1 MLRFCNISSFL
12 CLFFRRDLARPIGVP
27 VKVGNDFWGMG
38 IPYKVRPR
46 EPPNLILR
54 FEEPL
59 RRVRVHAFPEGS
71 LKSRSGLRD
80 WVNTHFT
87 IPTKGLSLMQQP
99 LVLFLLV
106 DVSILDY
113 LSRFF
118 DFFLVS
124 GVSDF
129 VLCLLQHPLFC

>member
-27 VKVGNDFWGMG
+27 VKVGKDFWGMG

-99 LVLFLLV
+99 LFYIKYAKEPRCKIKYYTSSVCVADTFP
-106 DVSILDY
+106 SIQRGRLI
-113 LSRFF
+113 L
-118 DFFLVS
+118 
-124 GVSDF
+124 
-129 VLCLLQHPLFC
+129 

>member
-1 MLRFCNISSFL
+1 MQVFFIL

-27 VKVGNDFWGMG
+27 VKVGKDFWGMG

-59 RRVRVHAFPEGS
+59 RRVRVHDFPEGS

-99 LVLFLLV
+99 L
-106 DVSILDY
+106 
-113 LSRFF
+113 FF
-118 DFFLVS
+118 EKIFENFEKYIDIFS
-124 GVSDF
+124 GK
-129 VLCLLQHPLFC
+129 